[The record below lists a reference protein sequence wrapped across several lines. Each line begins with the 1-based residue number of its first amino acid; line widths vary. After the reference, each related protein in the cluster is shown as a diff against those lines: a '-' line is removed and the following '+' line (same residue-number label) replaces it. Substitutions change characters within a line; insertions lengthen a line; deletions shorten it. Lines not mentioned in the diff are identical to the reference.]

1 MENYNIDCYFESPLT
16 WEGETPTSSDD
27 FWQYSEIKCE
37 SQDIEIDLI
46 QNATTG
52 AEFYIKKS
60 VSYGDILIIVF
71 LMIFLVLG
79 IMKFLTDFLIPKLM
93 NFKR

>member
-1 MENYNIDCYFESPLT
+1 MENSVIECEFQTPKT
-16 WEGETPTSSDD
+16 WEDITPTSSDD

-37 SQDIEIDLI
+37 SQNIEIDLI

-52 AEFYIKKS
+52 AEFFIKKS
-60 VSYGDILIIVF
+60 VSYGDFLIIVF
-71 LMIFLVLG
+71 LMIFLVFGVL
-79 IMKFLTDFLIPKLM
+79 KFLINFLIPKLM